1 MDKNKSAPINLGA
14 LINKTD
20 LIITIVLIIII
31 SVLWFETKNFEKAS
45 DLFANNIPAEM
56 FPQILLIVI
65 LGMVLV
71 LPFEHLLLKKNKKDI
86 DSNRKK
92 SIPNTTLFT
101 MLLITVI
108 VAFSEILGAILTMI
122 AICAALPIYWK
133 EYRAKVLIL
142 YIIFFPLSVVFLF
155 NFVLGVYFEP
165 GLLEYILN

>member
-71 LPFEHLLLKKNKKDI
+71 LPFEHLL
-86 DSNRKK
+86 
-92 SIPNTTLFT
+92 
-101 MLLITVI
+101 
-108 VAFSEILGAILTMI
+108 
-122 AICAALPIYWK
+122 
-133 EYRAKVLIL
+133 
-142 YIIFFPLSVVFLF
+142 
-155 NFVLGVYFEP
+155 
-165 GLLEYILN
+165 